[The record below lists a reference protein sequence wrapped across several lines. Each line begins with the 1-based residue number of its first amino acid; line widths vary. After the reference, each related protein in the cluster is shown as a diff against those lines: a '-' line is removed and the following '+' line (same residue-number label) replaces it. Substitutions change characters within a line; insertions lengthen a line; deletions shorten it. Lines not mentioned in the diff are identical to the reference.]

1 MNKFATVKEQMET
14 TLRRRTT
21 KTYVNNVRSVT
32 PQKKRKS
39 KAEIADELHGLRR
52 VYVGEVLAVKRI
64 QKHYRKFK
72 SNRRRQHIKEERSN
86 FRLDDNLD
94 SPTNVNLN

>member
-1 MNKFATVKEQMET
+1 M
-14 TLRRRTT
+14 
-21 KTYVNNVRSVT
+21 
-32 PQKKRKS
+32 
-39 KAEIADELHGLRR
+39 
-52 VYVGEVLAVKRI
+52 VYEEYMGEVLAVKRI

-94 SPTNVNLN
+94 SPTNVNSN